1 MDKLQKIF
9 LKCSNHIV
17 YGLFA
22 VIVMYLFLLSLF
34 GTCVMVYTDEHI
46 FYIKDYPIPMLMGLG
61 VLVVY
66 MAWGRGKVNEVRQRR
81 KAAADGEMRKEGKT
95 AADGEVQ
102 EVKKRPGRLRDG
114 LKKWF
119 LPGITV
125 CWFLLL
131 IFWIRKTLLPPLHD
145 QYFVF
150 YGAKEFLEGD
160 YTRWQPGGY
169 LYMYPFQNTLMLFYT
184 VFHLIFGEQALLA
197 VELFN
202 LLCWYLGILAVCS
215 LTESYF
221 GEAAAKWTYVA
232 LLGFLPMWGYVTYIY
247 GTVPGLC
254 FGLWGIRMERK
265 FEETKKNRYLL
276 AAGVLL
282 MLAVMWKNNYLIFA
296 AAVMIMVFL
305 FAVRKKTVKPLW
317 GIAWILALYFLG
329 TKGTLVLIEH
339 VTGQEMTNGI
349 PLIAWVAMGLRE
361 SNIAPG
367 WFNMYTEK
375 LYETC
380 GYQGSAMIQPA
391 VEEIQRSFSLFAQ
404 QPDYA
409 LRFFSRKLSS
419 MWNSPLLE
427 SMTIIT
433 KRNSTGE
440 LSYAVKDILYNGG
453 VSNTVLFLWQDI
465 VQSILLF
472 GLVLF
477 FVFDKKKLKLE
488 NSCMIIAVLGGF
500 LFHIFWEGKCQ
511 YILPYYILL
520 FPFSVQGYLSSSAY
534 LAGGTDGLNGIGGRV
549 RVLWKEGSAKFLA
562 AVIALVLVIT
572 VLPGDFIG
580 AVMKMGNDTSD
591 YIWYCRNEVQ
601 WKESEYRFGDP
612 YE

>member
-1 MDKLQKIF
+1 MDKIRKII
-9 LKCSNHIV
+9 LKCSNKIV

-22 VIVMYLFLLSLF
+22 VIALYLFLLSLF
-34 GTCVMVYTDEHI
+34 GTCVMAYTDEHI
-46 FYIKDYPIPMLMGLG
+46 FFIKDYSILMLTGLG
-61 VLVVY
+61 ALVVF
-66 MAWGRGKVNEVRQRR
+66 MTWGQGKVRR
-81 KAAADGEMRKEGKT
+81 KAAERKQRDAGKAVDGGMRTEEKVSGVIRN
-95 AADGEVQ
+95 GF
-102 EVKKRPGRLRDG
+102 
-114 LKKWF
+114 KKWF
-119 LPGITV
+119 LTSITV

-131 IFWIRKTLLPPLHD
+131 ILWIWKTMLPPMHD

-169 LYMYPFQNTLMLFYT
+169 LHMYPFQNTLMLFYT

-202 LLCWYLGILAVCS
+202 LLCWYLGILAVYG
-215 LTESYF
+215 LTKSYF
-221 GEAAAKWTYVA
+221 GEATAKWTYVA

-254 FGLWGIRMERK
+254 CGLWGIWMERK
-265 FEETKKNRYLL
+265 FEETRKDRYLL
-276 AAGVLL
+276 ASGVLL

-296 AAVMIMVFL
+296 VADMIMALL
-305 FAVRKKTVKPLW
+305 FAVREKTLKPLW
-317 GIAWILALYFLG
+317 GIAWILVLYFLG
-329 TKGTLVLIEH
+329 TKGTLALIEH
-339 VTGQEMTNGI
+339 VTGQEITNGI
-349 PLIAWVAMGLRE
+349 PMIAWVAMGLRE

-375 LYETC
+375 LYETS
-380 GYQGSAMIQPA
+380 GYQGSAMIQSA
-391 VEEIQRSFSLFAQ
+391 LEEIQRNFTLFSQ

-427 SMTIIT
+427 SVTIIT

-453 VSNTVLFLWQDI
+453 VWNTALLLWQDVVQSALLFGSVLFL
-465 VQSILLF
+465 
-472 GLVLF
+472 
-477 FVFDKKKLKLE
+477 VFDKKKLKLE

-511 YILPYYILL
+511 YTLPYYILL
-520 FPFSVQGYLSSSAY
+520 FPFSIQGYLSSSSY
-534 LAGGTDGLNGIGGRV
+534 LAGGTDGLNGIGGRI
-549 RVLWKEGSAKFLA
+549 RALWKEGSAKLLA
-562 AVIALVLVIT
+562 AMIALVLVIT

>member
-1 MDKLQKIF
+1 MDKIRKII
-9 LKCSNHIV
+9 LKCSNKIV

-22 VIVMYLFLLSLF
+22 VIALYLFLLSLF
-34 GTCVMVYTDEHI
+34 GTCVMAYTDEHI
-46 FYIKDYPIPMLMGLG
+46 FFIKDYSILMLTGLG
-61 VLVVY
+61 ALVVF
-66 MAWGRGKVNEVRQRR
+66 MTWGQGKVRR
-81 KAAADGEMRKEGKT
+81 KAAERKQRDAGKAVDGGMRTEEKVSGVIRN
-95 AADGEVQ
+95 GF
-102 EVKKRPGRLRDG
+102 
-114 LKKWF
+114 KKWF
-119 LPGITV
+119 LTSITV

-131 IFWIRKTLLPPLHD
+131 ILWIWKTILPPMHD

-169 LYMYPFQNTLMLFYT
+169 LHMYPFQNTLMLFYT

-202 LLCWYLGILAVCS
+202 LLCWYLGILAVYG
-215 LTESYF
+215 LTKSYF
-221 GEAAAKWTYVA
+221 GEATAKWTYVA

-254 FGLWGIRMERK
+254 CGLWGIWMERK
-265 FEETKKNRYLL
+265 FEETRKDRYLL
-276 AAGVLL
+276 ASGVLL

-296 AAVMIMVFL
+296 VAVMIMALL
-305 FAVRKKTVKPLW
+305 FAVREKTLKPLW
-317 GIAWILALYFLG
+317 GIAWILVLYFLG
-329 TKGTLVLIEH
+329 TKGTLALIEH
-339 VTGQEMTNGI
+339 VTGQEITNGI
-349 PLIAWVAMGLRE
+349 PMIAWVAMGLRE

-375 LYETC
+375 LYETS
-380 GYQGSAMIQPA
+380 GYQGSAMIQSA
-391 VEEIQRSFSLFAQ
+391 LEEIQRNFTLFSQ

-427 SMTIIT
+427 SVTIIT

-453 VSNTVLFLWQDI
+453 VWNTALLLWQDVVQSALLFGSVLFL
-465 VQSILLF
+465 
-472 GLVLF
+472 
-477 FVFDKKKLKLE
+477 VFDKKKLKLE

-511 YILPYYILL
+511 YTLPYYILL
-520 FPFSVQGYLSSSAY
+520 FPFSIQGYLSSSSY
-534 LAGGTDGLNGIGGRV
+534 LAGGTDGLNGIGGRI
-549 RVLWKEGSAKFLA
+549 RALWKEGSAKLLA
-562 AVIALVLVIT
+562 AMIALVLVIT

>member
-22 VIVMYLFLLSLF
+22 VIVLYLFLLSLF

-46 FYIKDYPIPMLMGLG
+46 FFVKDYPIPMLMGLG

-81 KAAADGEMRKEGKT
+81 KAAADEEMRKSGKV
-95 AADGEVQ
+95 AEDG
-102 EVKKRPGRLRDG
+102 PGRLQGG

-131 IFWIRKTLLPPLHD
+131 TFWIWKTLLPPMHD

-169 LYMYPFQNTLMLFYT
+169 LHMYPFQNTLMLFYT
-184 VFHLIFGEQALLA
+184 VFHLVFGEQALLA

-215 LTESYF
+215 LAESYF

-265 FEETKKNRYLL
+265 FEETKKNRYLA

-296 AAVMIMVFL
+296 AAVMVMVFL
-305 FAVRKKTVKPLW
+305 CAVREKTVKPLW

-329 TKGTLVLIEH
+329 TKGTLVWIER

-391 VEEIQRSFSLFAQ
+391 IEEIQKSFSLFAQ

-427 SMTIIT
+427 SVTIIT

-453 VSNTVLFLWQDI
+453 VWNTALFLWQDI

-477 FVFDKKKLKLE
+477 LVFDKKKLKLE

-511 YILPYYILL
+511 YVLPYYILL

-534 LAGGTDGLNGIGGRV
+534 LAGGTDGLNGIGSRV

-601 WKESEYRFGDP
+601 WKNEEYVR
-612 YE
+612 ETW

>member
-1 MDKLQKIF
+1 MMDKIRKIF
-9 LKCSNHIV
+9 LKCSNNV
-17 YGLFA
+17 VFGLFFI
-22 VIVMYLFLLSLF
+22 IVLYLFLLSLF
-34 GTCVMVYTDEHI
+34 GTCVMAYTDEHI
-46 FYIKDYPIPMLMGLG
+46 FFIKDYPIPMLIGLG
-61 VLVVY
+61 ILVVF
-66 MAWGRGKVNEVRQRR
+66 MTWGQGKVNERSRGKQ
-81 KAAADGEMRKEGKT
+81 EGKNV
-95 AADGEVQ
+95 AA
-102 EVKKRPGRLRDG
+102 VKK
-114 LKKWF
+114 WI

-125 CWFLLL
+125 CWFLVL
-131 IFWIRKTLLPPLHD
+131 IFWIWKTLLPPIHD
-145 QYFVF
+145 QSFVF
-150 YGAKEFLEGD
+150 YGAKEFLEGN

-184 VFHLIFGEQALLA
+184 VFHFLFREQALLA

-202 LLCWYLGILAVCS
+202 LLCWYLGILAICG

-221 GEAAAKWTYVA
+221 GKAAAKWTYVA

-254 FGLWGIRMERK
+254 CGLWGIRLERK
-265 FEETKKNRYLL
+265 FEETKKNRYLF
-276 AAGVLL
+276 ASGVLL
-282 MLAVMWKNNYLIFA
+282 MLAVMWKNNYIIFA
-296 AAVMIMVFL
+296 TAVMIMVFL
-305 FAVRKKTVKPLW
+305 FAVREKTVKPLW

-329 TKGTLVLIEH
+329 TKGTLAWIEH

-391 VEEIQRSFSLFAQ
+391 VEEIQRCFSLFAQ

-427 SMTIIT
+427 GVRIIT

-453 VSNTVLFLWQDI
+453 VWNTILFLWQDM
-465 VQSILLF
+465 VQSVLLF
-472 GLVLF
+472 GLMLF

-488 NSCMIIAVLGGF
+488 NGCMIIAVLGGF

-511 YILPYYILL
+511 YTLPYYILL

-534 LAGGTDGLNGIGGRV
+534 LAGGTDGLNGIGKRI
-549 RVLWKEGSAKFLA
+549 RVLWKEGSAKLLA
-562 AVIALVLVIT
+562 AVIALVLIIT

-601 WKESEYRFGDP
+601 WKESDYRLGES

>member
-1 MDKLQKIF
+1 MDKMRKIF
-9 LKCSNHIV
+9 LKCSNNIV
-17 YGLFA
+17 YGFFA
-22 VIVMYLFLLSLF
+22 VIVLYLFLLSLF

-46 FYIKDYPIPMLMGLG
+46 FFVKDYPVLMLTGLG
-61 VLVVY
+61 ALVVF
-66 MAWGRGKVNEVRQRR
+66 MTWGQGEVRR
-81 KAAADGEMRKEGKT
+81 KAAERKQRDADRTVDSDIQVEKKVSGMGESGFRK
-95 AADGEVQ
+95 
-102 EVKKRPGRLRDG
+102 
-114 LKKWF
+114 WI

-125 CWFLLL
+125 CWFLVL
-131 IFWIRKTLLPPLHD
+131 IFWIWETLLPPIHD
-145 QYFVF
+145 QYFIF

-184 VFHLIFGEQALLA
+184 VFHLIFEEQALLA

-202 LLCWYLGILAVCS
+202 LLCWYLGILAAYG
-215 LTESYF
+215 LAKSYF
-221 GEAAAKWTYVA
+221 GETAAKWTYVA

-254 FGLWGIRMERK
+254 CGLWGIRLERK
-265 FEETKKNRYLL
+265 YEETKKNRYLL
-276 AAGVLL
+276 ASGVLL

-296 AAVMIMVFL
+296 VAVMIMVFL
-305 FAVRKKTVKPLW
+305 SAVREKTLKPLW

-349 PLIAWVAMGLRE
+349 PMIAWVAMGLRE

-380 GYQGSAMIQPA
+380 GYQGNAMIQPA
-391 VEEIQRSFSLFAQ
+391 MEEIQRNLTLFSQ

-427 SMTIIT
+427 SVTIIT

-440 LSYAVKDILYNGG
+440 LSYAMKDILYNGG
-453 VSNTVLFLWQDI
+453 VWNTVLFLWQDV
-465 VQSILLF
+465 VQSVLLF

-477 FVFDKKKLKLE
+477 LVFDKKKLKLE

-511 YILPYYILL
+511 YTLPYYILL

-549 RVLWKEGSAKFLA
+549 RALWKEGSARLLA

-572 VLPGDFIG
+572 VLSGNFIG
-580 AVMKMGNDTSD
+580 AVMKMGNDTAD

-601 WKESEYRFGDP
+601 WKNEDYVRETW
-612 YE
+612 

>member
-1 MDKLQKIF
+1 M
-9 LKCSNHIV
+9 

-22 VIVMYLFLLSLF
+22 VIVLYLFLLSLF
-34 GTCVMVYTDEHI
+34 GTCVMAYTDEHI
-46 FYIKDYPIPMLMGLG
+46 FFIKDYPIPMLTGLCA
-61 VLVVY
+61 LVIFMV
-66 MAWGRGKVNEVRQRR
+66 WGRGKVNEKLRKRQES
-81 KAAADGEMRKEGKT
+81 KSTSAVGGAGSDKNALTGK
-95 AADGEVQ
+95 Q
-102 EVKKRPGRLRDG
+102 NR

-119 LPGITV
+119 LPGITA
-125 CWFLLL
+125 CWFLVL
-131 IFWIRKTLLPPLHD
+131 IFWIWKTLLPPIHD
-145 QYFVF
+145 QSFVF

-169 LYMYPFQNTLMLFYT
+169 LHMYPFQNTLMLFYT
-184 VFHLIFGEQALLA
+184 VFHLLFGERALLA

-202 LLCWYLGILAVCS
+202 LLCWYLGILAICR

-221 GEAAAKWTYVA
+221 GEKAARWTYVV

-254 FGLWGIRMERK
+254 CGLWGIRQERK
-265 FEETKKNRYLL
+265 FEETKKDRHLL
-276 AAGVLL
+276 AAGILL
-282 MLAVMWKNNYLIFA
+282 MLAVMWKNNYIIFA
-296 AAVMIMVFL
+296 VAVMIMICL
-305 FAVRKKTVKPLW
+305 FAVREKAVKPLW
-317 GIAWILALYFLG
+317 GIMWILMLYFLG

-339 VTGQEMTNGI
+339 ITGQEMTNGI

-375 LYETC
+375 LYQTC
-380 GYQGSAMIQPA
+380 GYQGSLMVRPAM
-391 VEEIQRSFSLFAQ
+391 EEIQRNFTLFTR

-419 MWNSPLLE
+419 MWNSPMLE
-427 SMTIIT
+427 GPTIIT
-433 KRNSTGE
+433 KRNSTGT
-440 LSYAVKDILYNGG
+440 LSYAIKDILYNGG
-453 VSNTVLFLWQDI
+453 IINTILLLWLD
-465 VQSILLF
+465 VMQSALLF

-477 FVFDKKKLKLE
+477 LIFDRKKLKLE

-511 YILPYYILL
+511 YTIPYYILM
-520 FPFSVQGYLSSSAY
+520 FPFSVQGYLVSSSY
-534 LAGGTDGLNGIGGRV
+534 LAGGTDGLNGIGGRI

-562 AVIALVLVIT
+562 VVIALVLVIMS
-572 VLPGDFIG
+572 LPGDFIG
-580 AVMKMGNDTSD
+580 AVMKMNNDTSD

-601 WKESEYRFGDP
+601 WKNENYVRETW
-612 YE
+612 

>member
-1 MDKLQKIF
+1 MDKLQRIF

-22 VIVMYLFLLSLF
+22 VIVLYLFLLSLF

-46 FYIKDYPIPMLMGLG
+46 FFVKDYPIPMLMGLG

-66 MAWGRGKVNEVRQRR
+66 MAWGRGKVNEVHRRR
-81 KAAADGEMRKEGKT
+81 KAAADEEMRKSGKE
-95 AADGEVQ
+95 AADG
-102 EVKKRPGRLRDG
+102 PGRLQGG

-125 CWFLLL
+125 CWFLLF
-131 IFWIRKTLLPPLHD
+131 IFWIWKTLLPPMHD

-169 LYMYPFQNTLMLFYT
+169 LHMYPFQNTLMLFYT

-215 LTESYF
+215 LAKSYF

-265 FEETKKNRYLL
+265 FEETKKNRYLA

-296 AAVMIMVFL
+296 AAVMVMVFL
-305 FAVRKKTVKPLW
+305 CAVREKTVKPLW

-329 TKGTLVLIEH
+329 TKGTLVWIER

-391 VEEIQRSFSLFAQ
+391 MEEIQKSFSLFAQ

-427 SMTIIT
+427 SVTIIT

-453 VSNTVLFLWQDI
+453 VWNTALFLWQDI

-477 FVFDKKKLKLE
+477 LVFDKRKLKLE

-511 YILPYYILL
+511 YVLPYYILL

-534 LAGGTDGLNGIGGRV
+534 LAGGTDGLNGIGSRV

-562 AVIALVLVIT
+562 AVIALVLVIA

-601 WKESEYRFGDP
+601 WKNEEYVR
-612 YE
+612 ETW

>member
-22 VIVMYLFLLSLF
+22 VIVLYLFLLSLF

-46 FYIKDYPIPMLMGLG
+46 FFVKDYPIPMLMGLG

-81 KAAADGEMRKEGKT
+81 KAAADEEMRKSGKV
-95 AADGEVQ
+95 AEDG
-102 EVKKRPGRLRDG
+102 PGRLQGG

-131 IFWIRKTLLPPLHD
+131 TFWIWKTLLPPMHD

-169 LYMYPFQNTLMLFYT
+169 LHMYPFQNTLMLFYT

-215 LTESYF
+215 LAESYF

-265 FEETKKNRYLL
+265 FEETKKNRYLA

-296 AAVMIMVFL
+296 AAVMVMVFL
-305 FAVRKKTVKPLW
+305 CAVREKTVKPLW

-329 TKGTLVLIEH
+329 TKGTLVWIER

-380 GYQGSAMIQPA
+380 DYQGSAMIQPA
-391 VEEIQRSFSLFAQ
+391 IEEIQKSFSLFAQ

-427 SMTIIT
+427 SVTIIT

-440 LSYAVKDILYNGG
+440 LSYTVKDILYNGG
-453 VSNTVLFLWQDI
+453 IWNTILFLWQDVI
-465 VQSILLF
+465 HSVLLF
-472 GLVLF
+472 GLLLF
-477 FVFDKKKLKLE
+477 FIFDKKKLKLE

-549 RVLWKEGSAKFLA
+549 RVLWKEGSAKLLA

-591 YIWYCRNEVQ
+591 YIWYCKNEVQ

>member
-1 MDKLQKIF
+1 M
-9 LKCSNHIV
+9 
-17 YGLFA
+17 
-22 VIVMYLFLLSLF
+22 
-34 GTCVMVYTDEHI
+34 
-46 FYIKDYPIPMLMGLG
+46 
-61 VLVVY
+61 
-66 MAWGRGKVNEVRQRR
+66 
-81 KAAADGEMRKEGKT
+81 
-95 AADGEVQ
+95 
-102 EVKKRPGRLRDG
+102 
-114 LKKWF
+114 
-119 LPGITV
+119 
-125 CWFLLL
+125 
-131 IFWIRKTLLPPLHD
+131 HD

-169 LYMYPFQNTLMLFYT
+169 LHMYPFQNTLMLFYT

-202 LLCWYLGILAVCS
+202 LLCWYLGILAVCG
-215 LTESYF
+215 LAKSYF

-254 FGLWGIRMERK
+254 CALWGIRMERK
-265 FEETKKNRYLL
+265 FEETRKDRYLL
-276 AAGVLL
+276 ASGVLL

-296 AAVMIMVFL
+296 VAVMIMVFL
-305 FAVRKKTVKPLW
+305 FALREKTLKPLW

-329 TKGTLVLIEH
+329 IKGTLALIEH

-349 PLIAWVAMGLRE
+349 PMIAWVAMGLRE

-380 GYQGSAMIQPA
+380 DYQGSAMIQPA
-391 VEEIQRSFSLFAQ
+391 MEEIQRNFALFSQ

-419 MWNSPLLE
+419 MWNSPMLE
-427 SMTIIT
+427 GMSIIT
-433 KRNSTGE
+433 KRNSTGA
-440 LSYAVKDILYNGG
+440 LSYTVKDILYNGG
-453 VSNTVLFLWQDI
+453 IANSILLLWQDV
-465 VQSILLF
+465 VQSVLLF
-472 GLVLF
+472 GLLLF
-477 FVFDKKKLKLE
+477 LVFDKKKLKLE

-511 YILPYYILL
+511 YTLPYYILL
-520 FPFSVQGYLSSSAY
+520 FPFSIQGYLNSSAY
-534 LAGGTDGLNGIGGRV
+534 LAGGTDGLNGIGGRI
-549 RVLWKEGSAKFLA
+549 RALWKEGSAKLLA
-562 AVIALVLVIT
+562 AMIALVLVIT

>member
-81 KAAADGEMRKEGKT
+81 KAAADEEMRKSGKV
-95 AADGEVQ
+95 AEDG
-102 EVKKRPGRLRDG
+102 PGRLRDG

-119 LPGITV
+119 LLGITV
-125 CWFLLL
+125 CWFLLF
-131 IFWIRKTLLPPLHD
+131 IFWIWKTLLPPMHD

-232 LLGFLPMWGYVTYIY
+232 LLSFLPMWGYVTYIY

-391 VEEIQRSFSLFAQ
+391 VEEIQKSFSLFAQ

-427 SMTIIT
+427 SVTIIT

-453 VSNTVLFLWQDI
+453 VWNTVLFLWQDI

-477 FVFDKKKLKLE
+477 LVFDKKKLKLE

-511 YILPYYILL
+511 YVLPYYILL

-549 RVLWKEGSAKFLA
+549 RVLWKEGIAKFLA

-580 AVMKMGNDTSD
+580 AVVKMGNDTSD

-601 WKESEYRFGDP
+601 WKNEDYVRETW
-612 YE
+612 